1 MEKDLISI
9 IVPVYNVEK
18 YLEKCIQSVLEQTY
32 KKFEVIFIN
41 DGSTDNSLDIL
52 KKYQEIDDRVI
63 IINKINAGTG
73 AARNDGLNIAK
84 GEFIS
89 FLDSD
94 DWYEQDYLE
103 KLYKNLKIN
112 NSDVAMCNLKIIYE
126 NEKKIENLNTYYF
139 QKINLKKEP
148 KKILRILEMPV
159 LWNKLYKIELIKKY
173 EIKFPSLSKGEDV
186 VFLYKFFSNVS
197 TISKTEEILYNY
209 IKRDNSATTNEKNI
223 LWIYLILEE
232 IEKYVKN
239 YSEIGIKI
247 FQCYKLQYI
256 YSVSIPR
263 LKNNLVSKK
272 EKLEICK
279 NNKKILKNIKKSLF
293 MYNKKVIYHYFMVK
307 IYTFLILVK

>member
-18 YLEKCIQSVLEQTY
+18 YLEKCIQSVLKQTY

-52 KKYQEIDDRVI
+52 KKYREIDERII
-63 IINKINAGTG
+63 IINKVNAGTG
-73 AARNDGLNIAK
+73 AARNDGLDRAK

-103 KLYKNLKIN
+103 KLYKNLKTN
-112 NSDVAMCNLKIIYE
+112 NSDVAICNLKVVYE
-126 NEKKIENLNTYYF
+126 NEKKVKNLNIYSF
-139 QKINLKKEP
+139 QKINLKEEP
-148 KKILRILEMPV
+148 KKLLRILEMPV
-159 LWNKLYKIELIKKY
+159 LWNKLYKMEVIRKYRIE
-173 EIKFPSLSKGEDV
+173 FPTLSKGEDV
-186 VFLYKFFSNVS
+186 IFLYRFFSNVFNV
-197 TISKTEEILYNY
+197 SKTEENLYNY
-209 IKRDNSATTNEKNI
+209 IKRNNSATTNEKNI

-239 YSEIGIKI
+239 YSKIDKEI

-279 NNKKILKNIKKSLF
+279 NNKKILKNIRKGLF
-293 MYNKKVIYHYFMVK
+293 IYDKKVIYHYFMVK
-307 IYTFLILVK
+307 IYTFLYQ